1 MSTIDDLKKT
11 VTDTTPIYAALGVTD
26 LAVEKAKEARTKAEA
41 RAEARRA
48 QLAKLQDE
56 YKPARLQAKAADL
69 AEQAQQVPALA
80 LGKSLELAANATE
93 AYEDL
98 AERGTKLAERIRNQK
113 ATKDLVHQAESTV
126 ALGKGYVTTVQKGA
140 TDVQRS
146 AKALVTT
153 GRREAAKTGDV
164 IVGSVAEEAQEAA
177 TEVKKSAA
185 RTRTAAKR
193 TQTTTRNASKRA
205 ATSRKA
211 TTTSARKTAARSTT
225 ATRKAAEKVGN

>member
-1 MSTIDDLKKT
+1 MSTYDDLFKT
-11 VTDTTPIYAALGVTD
+11 VTDTTPFYAALGATD
-26 LAVEKAKEARTKAEA
+26 LVVEKAKDARVKAEA

-48 QLAKLQDE
+48 QLSKLQDE
-56 YKPARLQAKAADL
+56 YKPAKLQAKAADL
-69 AEQAQQVPALA
+69 ADQVQQVPAIA
-80 LGKSLELAANATE
+80 LGKSLELAASATE

-98 AERGTKLAERIRNQK
+98 AERGAKLAERVKNQK

-140 TDVQRS
+140 NDVQRS

-153 GRREAAKTGDV
+153 GRREAARTAEV
-164 IVGSVAEEAQEAA
+164 IADSVTEEAAEAA

-193 TQTTTRNASKRA
+193 TNTTAKNASKRA

-211 TTTSARKTAARSTT
+211 TTTSARKTAAKSTT
-225 ATRKAAEKVGN
+225 ATKKAAQKVG